1 MRRLVWGTGLG
12 LLLAAVPPTA
22 GAQEGY
28 TVTGRVLDE
37 ATNEP
42 LQYAVVGIPEL
53 EVWDLTDETG
63 EYVLEGVQKGTYRF
77 LVLRRGYYMVAENIR
92 FDRSGEVG
100 VTLAPQRRER
110 PLGPGRLV
118 GVVIDHESRR
128 PVEDVEILVEP
139 TDQSVRTDPDG
150 YFEISDI
157 SAGALRLTFR
167 RIGYEP
173 RVDTLAAF
181 PGVTLDLEVE
191 MAVRPIVLEPIVVS
205 ALMPHLDAGGYYRRS
220 RQGRGWQFPP
230 EEVETQPVLAWLFRS
245 IPSVR
250 ISEGRMGQQ
259 VLISTRDQCEL
270 EVYMDGVRTPGLGL
284 EEIPPSWVLAVEVY
298 VGMNV
303 PPEYMDPCGVVLLW
317 MRE

>member
-1 MRRLVWGTGLG
+1 MRRVLWGAGLG
-12 LLLAAVPPTA
+12 LLLAVVAQTA

-28 TVTGRVLDE
+28 TVTGTVLDE
-37 ATNEP
+37 ASNEP

-53 EVWDLTDETG
+53 EVWDLTDESG
-63 EYVLEGVQKGTYRF
+63 QYVLEGVQKGTYRF
-77 LVLRRGYYMVAENIR
+77 LVLRRGHYMVAQNIR
-92 FDRSGEVG
+92 FDRSGDVG
-100 VTLAPQRRER
+100 VTLAPQRRDR

-118 GVVIDHESRR
+118 GIVVDHESRK

-139 TDQSVRTDPDG
+139 TDQSARTDRDG

-173 RVDTLAAF
+173 RIDTLAAF

-191 MAVRPIVLEPIVVS
+191 MAVRPIVLESIVVS

-220 RQGRGWQFPP
+220 RVGRGWQFPAQ
-230 EEVETQPVLAWLFRS
+230 EVEQQPVLARLFRN

-250 ISEGRMGQQ
+250 VGQGRMGQQ
-259 VLISTRDQCEL
+259 VLIHTREQCEL

-284 EEIPPSWVLAVEVY
+284 DEIPPSWVLAVEVY
-298 VGMNV
+298 VGMDV

-317 MRE
+317 MKE